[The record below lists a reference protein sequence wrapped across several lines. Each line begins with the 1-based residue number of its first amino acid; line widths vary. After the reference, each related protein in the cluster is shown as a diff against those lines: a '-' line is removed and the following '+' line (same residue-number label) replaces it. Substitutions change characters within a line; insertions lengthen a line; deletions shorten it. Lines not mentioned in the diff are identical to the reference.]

1 MQSQKYTLCV
11 PKFSK
16 IIVIIDIE
24 MLKDT
29 VWIETIGFGL
39 NENNWD
45 QEYQNLAYL
54 LQTFYTQM

>member
-1 MQSQKYTLCV
+1 MQSQKNTMCI

-16 IIVIIDIE
+16 IIVIIEIE
-24 MLKDT
+24 LLKDT
-29 VWIETIGFGL
+29 VWIATIGFGP

-54 LQTFYTQM
+54 LQKFYTQI